1 MGGGSFETSPYQPY
15 QLYDVRL
22 KGFGLWFWIL
32 HYFLHFL
39 TKRLWNASL
48 EPSEFCIFKI
58 ALGIQVYKKSLPW
71 AHLGLKPVD
80 MTYIGLFGSL
90 QGCKARDVKLRA
102 EGISGPGLF
111 EPSVCWS
118 LKLGVKELN
127 MSCHNVE
134 TMLITFQY
142 FTHW

>member
-1 MGGGSFETSPYQPY
+1 MGAGSFETSPYQS
-15 QLYDVRL
+15 YDVSL
-22 KGFGLWFWIL
+22 GALGYGFG
-32 HYFLHFL
+32 
-39 TKRLWNASL
+39 
-48 EPSEFCIFKI
+48 I
-58 ALGIQVYKKSLPW
+58 ALLFTFPDREIVECKLGAFRVLYLQNCPRDPSIHKKKPT
-71 AHLGLKPVD
+71 LGPFGPKACGYDLH
-80 MTYIGLFGSL
+80 YIGLFGSL

-102 EGISGPGLF
+102 EGISGPGLS